1 MRGKACPRSGN
12 SYIKCPKC
20 IWKVNENHILYTRML
35 NYTAKILFNVRNVSL
50 VEKINPSQIAYGRTY
65 WW

>member
-20 IWKVNENHILYTRML
+20 IWKVNENHILYKRML
-35 NYTAKILFNVRNVSL
+35 HYTANILFDVRNVSL
-50 VEKINPSQIAYGRTY
+50 GEKIYPSRIAYRRTY